1 MNTRSR
7 PLLMSLICLVIVA
20 CGESE
25 PPVDTPSGSAA
36 VAPTILPAAAVVVA
50 RVREV
55 HPSFNYPAVVEA
67 VQLARV
73 RAEVSATIQEIHFS
87 PGQLVE
93 EGQLLIEFDS
103 AEFQAAYDAA
113 AAELLSANAKVEQ
126 SAANWA
132 RAEDLMPKGYISQ
145 QDYDGAKASID
156 SANAAVARA
165 EAALQKAQ
173 LDLKHAALHAPFS
186 GKISKANYAVGDYVI
201 AQNPTQPEPLF
212 ELAQLDPIYVI
223 SSVELSTYHRFVL
236 LRKQL
241 QKEGV
246 EIPELVIELALAG
259 GEAYPHVGE
268 FENWDNV
275 SAPGSG
281 TITGRA
287 VFPNP
292 DGLLLPGHNVT
303 LKGQTI
309 AVFNRVTVPQKA
321 VMQDQQGYFVKVI
334 DDNNILQRV
343 NVDLGVRDGPD
354 WVVLQGL
361 EEGARVVTE
370 GAPMIRDGTEIELQ

>member
-73 RAEVSATIQEIHFS
+73 RAEVSATIQKIHFS

-103 AEFQAAYDAA
+103 AEFEAAYDAA

-145 QDYDGAKASID
+145 QDYDGAKAAID